1 MKVNP
6 RAAGGGYAGEPT
18 ERGYM
23 VEYRRADGKPPTKVL
38 INGAAAVELPT
49 GGGGGGLG
57 KDGWWVRA
65 ECKAATCTY
74 DQPAVVV
81 QSGKAASVV
90 GAARCRASV
99 GLMHLNLGRS
109 MVAYM

>member
-81 QSGKAASVV
+81 QSGKAASSAPLDVEL
-90 GAARCRASV
+90 RWD
-99 GLMHLNLGRS
+99 
-109 MVAYM
+109 